1 MIKETLFELPSPYRD
16 PLNVTGYRLGRGE
29 KSVCIVGAM
38 RGNEIQQLYIC
49 SQLVRILKQFEKK
62 GQLIKGNEIL
72 IVPSV
77 NHYSMNIGKRFW
89 AMDNSDVN
97 RMFPGYDRGE
107 TTQRIAS
114 GVFEQVRGYRYGIQF
129 ASFYVPGDF
138 IPHVRMMDTGY
149 QSTSLAN
156 LFGLPYTLIRKP
168 RPYDTGTLNYN
179 WQVWNTNAFS
189 VYTKET
195 DRIDEA
201 SAHLAVVS
209 VLRFLSRMGILKYH
223 CHSGYIAST
232 IKEDNLRSVQSDMAG
247 VFKRLKQPGDEVS
260 YGDELAQIIHPLEGY
275 VIGSIYAPCDGII
288 FFAHAEPLIN
298 EQTSAFRIIPRLHG

>member
-29 KSVCIVGAM
+29 QSVCIVGAM

-49 SQLVRILKQFEKK
+49 SQLVRILQQFEKK

-114 GVFEQVRGYRYGIQF
+114 GVFERVRGYRYGIQF

>member
-1 MIKETLFELPSPYRD
+1 M
-16 PLNVTGYRLGRGE
+16 
-29 KSVCIVGAM
+29 CIVGAM

-49 SQLVRILKQFEKK
+49 SQLVRILQQFEKK
-62 GQLIKGNEIL
+62 GQLVKGNEVL

-77 NHYSMNIGKRFW
+77 NHYSMNIGRRFW

-107 TTQRIAS
+107 TTQRIAA
-114 GVFEQVRGYRYGIQF
+114 GVFDCVRGYRYGIQF
-129 ASFYVPGDF
+129 ASFYVPGDL

-179 WQVWNTNAFS
+179 WQIWDTNAFS

-195 DRIDEA
+195 DHIDEA

-232 IKEDNLRSVQSDMAG
+232 IKEENLRSVQSDISG
-247 VFKRLKQPGDEVS
+247 IFKRLKQPGNEIS

-275 VIGSIYAPCDGII
+275 IIGSIYAPCDGII

-298 EQTSAFRIIPRLHG
+298 EQTTAFRIIPRLHG